1 MDRDLPDRKRL
12 EQELRAAKVQLDAAS
27 QANDRFLANVS
38 HELRTPLNGILGFT
52 GTVLMGLAGPVNE
65 EQIKQLQVVQSSG
78 RRLLS
83 LINDLLDV
91 ARIESGKI
99 GLEVEAID
107 GRELLEDIAGGLRP
121 LADEKGIDLVVLAP
135 SGLEVSADRRALR
148 QILVNLTNHAIDRI
162 HEGEVRIEAER
173 GGATRFSVVDTGAAL
188 RPGDHEG
195 LALHTSRTLA
205 DRIGATITF
214 ASEPGAGSG
223 FVLELPNNSEPSD
236 HSEPSEP

>member
-1 MDRDLPDRKRL
+1 MDRDVTDRIRL
-12 EQELRAAKVQLDAAS
+12 EQELREAKLQLVAAS

-38 HELRTPLNGILGFT
+38 HELRTPLNVILGFT

-65 EQIKQLQVVQSSG
+65 EQTKQLKVVQASG

-99 GLEVEAID
+99 GLVVEAID
-107 GRELLEDIAGGLRP
+107 GRELLEDVASGLRP

-135 SGLEVSADRRALR
+135 PGLEVSGDRRAVR
-148 QILVNLTNHAIDRI
+148 QILVNLASHAIDRTD
-162 HEGEVRIEAER
+162 EGEVRMALEHGA
-173 GGATRFSVVDTGAAL
+173 ATRFSVLDTGSRI

-195 LALHTSRTLA
+195 LGLRTCRTLA
-205 DRIGATITF
+205 DRMGATLAF
-214 ASEPGAGSG
+214 ESEAGAGSG
-223 FVLELPNNSEPSD
+223 FVLELPHHGER
-236 HSEPSEP
+236 